1 MNNSKPLEFK
11 AGALDYF
18 IYTIVTL
25 VLVYIPFIGWAI
37 LLNYTGSW
45 FADRAKVTGKE
56 IEYKAGFGES
66 LKFVFVNFLLLL
78 ITLGI
83 YSFWFYPKMYR
94 YVTEHVSFVGESPVE
109 VEAPATPAES
119 VTPEQPA
126 TPAPIATEGVS
137 ATPAEPSAPEVAE
150 ATPEAPSAPETIT
163 PTQPQA

>member
-1 MNNSKPLEFK
+1 MNNAKPLEFE

-18 IYTIVTL
+18 ILSIVSL

-37 LLNYTGSW
+37 LLNYTSGW
-45 FADRAKVTGKE
+45 FADRTKVTGKN

-66 LKFVFVNFLLLL
+66 LKFVFVNALLLL

-94 YVTEHVSFVGESPVE
+94 YIVDHTSFAGTSR
-109 VEAPATPAES
+109 VEAPVSPAEPVAPDQS
-119 VTPEQPA
+119 A
-126 TPAPIATEGVS
+126 TPAPVAAEGVGIAPVES
-137 ATPAEPSAPEVAE
+137 STPAVADV
-150 ATPEAPSAPETIT
+150 TPEAPSAPETIT